1 MCLNALMWF
10 SRRKE
15 HKECKETEAPS
26 LEGRLV
32 LSSQCDSRLHTG
44 VGLCSALHRFSA
56 LQENHPQLAVLDL
69 QGLPGDC
76 VSRCFA
82 LLLAFRTAAR
92 LLTIMANP
100 CTSFPELTCFPHV
113 SQCRTDS
120 ATLTLD
126 LQYYYFFMVGKDP
139 NTG

>member
-1 MCLNALMWF
+1 MLICG
-10 SRRKE
+10 SPEGKK
-15 HKECKETEAPS
+15 HKECKKTEEPS

-32 LSSQCDSRLHTG
+32 LSFQCDSRLHTG
-44 VGLCSALHRFSA
+44 VGLCSALHLFSA

-69 QGLPGDC
+69 QVLPADC

-92 LLTIMANP
+92 LLITMANP
-100 CTSFPELTCFPHV
+100 CTSFPELTFFPHV

-120 ATLTLD
+120 AMLTLD
-126 LQYYYFFMVGKDP
+126 LQYYYFFKVGKDP